1 MSTAAL
7 ETAGLGLR
15 YGRVWALR
23 DCSLRLPAGSVT
35 ALVGPNGAG
44 KTTLLHLVTGLLRPT
59 EGTVEVFGHDARA
72 GSAEALA
79 QVAFVAQEHPLYRGF
94 SVADLLR
101 MGGALNLRWDR
112 PLAERRL
119 RELGIPLTKRAGALS
134 GGQQAQV
141 ALALALAKRPALLV
155 LDEPLASLDP
165 VARRDFMRTVMA
177 AVAEDEITVL
187 LSSHVIADLE
197 PVCDHLV
204 LLDGGVV
211 RLAGS
216 IDDVLAGHRLLTGP
230 RTEAEPS
237 VPGLVRA
244 VHSDRHT
251 DLLVRTG
258 RSGPPDPP
266 ELHPRWRSQPIG
278 LEELILAYL
287 ERPAVT
293 R

>member
-1 MSTAAL
+1 VSAAL
-7 ETAGLGLR
+7 QTNELGMR
-15 YGRVWALR
+15 YGKTWALR
-23 DCSLRLPAGSVT
+23 ECSLRLPAGSVI

-44 KTTLLHLVTGLLRPT
+44 KTTLLQLVTGLLRPT
-59 EGTVEVFGHDARA
+59 EGAVKVFGQDARA

-79 QVAFVAQEHPLYRGF
+79 QVGFVAQEHPLYRNF

-101 MGGALNLRWDR
+101 MGCSLNLCWDQ
-112 PLAERRL
+112 PPAERRL
-119 RELGIPLTKRAGALS
+119 TELGIPLAKRAGDLS

-141 ALALALAKRPALLV
+141 ALALALAKRPSLLV
-155 LDEPLASLDP
+155 LDEPLANLDP
-165 VARRDFMRTVMA
+165 VARRDFMRAAMA

-197 PVCDHLV
+197 AVCDWLV
-204 LLDGGVV
+204 LLQGG
-211 RLAGS
+211 RLQLAGA
-216 IDDVLAGHRLLTGP
+216 IDDILAQHRMLTGP
-230 RTEAEPS
+230 RTEAEPA

-244 VHSDRHT
+244 THSDRHT

-258 RSGPPDPP
+258 ADRPD
-266 ELHPRWRSQPIG
+266 LHPTWRSHPIG

-287 ERPAVT
+287 EQPAVP

>member
-1 MSTAAL
+1 MSPAL
-7 ETAGLGLR
+7 ETNGLGMR
-15 YGRVWALR
+15 YGRTWALR
-23 DCSLRLPAGSVT
+23 DCSVRLPAGRVI

-59 EGTVEVFGHDARA
+59 EGTVEVFGQDARA

-79 QVAFVAQEHPLYRGF
+79 RVGFLAQEHPLYQAF
-94 SVADLLR
+94 SVANLLR
-101 MGGALNLRWDR
+101 MGRSLNLHWDQTM
-112 PLAERRL
+112 AERRL
-119 RELGIPLTKRAGALS
+119 EELGIPLAKRAGALS

-155 LDEPLASLDP
+155 LDEPLANLDP
-165 VARRDFMRTVMA
+165 IARRDFMRGVMA

-197 PVCDHLV
+197 PVCDWLV
-204 LLDGGVV
+204 LLKGG
-211 RLAGS
+211 RLQLAGA
-216 IDDVLAGHRLLTGP
+216 IEDVLAGHQMLTGP
-230 RTEAEPS
+230 RTDDETA

-244 VHSDRHT
+244 THSDRHT
-251 DLLVRTG
+251 DLLVRIGTD
-258 RSGPPDPP
+258 RP
-266 ELHPRWRSQPIG
+266 EPHPRWRSHPVG

-287 ERPAVT
+287 ERPTEIA

>member
-1 MSTAAL
+1 VSTALNA
-7 ETAGLGLR
+7 EGLGLR
-15 YGRVWALR
+15 YGKGWALR
-23 DCSLRLPAGSVT
+23 DCSLRLPAGSVV

-44 KTTLLHLVTGLLRPT
+44 KTTLLQLVTGLLRPT
-59 EGTVEVFGHDARA
+59 EGTVEIFGQDART

-79 QVAFVAQEHPLYRGF
+79 RVGFVAQDHPLYR
-94 SVADLLR
+94 SMRVADLLR
-101 MGGALNLRWDR
+101 MGRSLNVRWDQ

-119 RELGIPLTKRAGALS
+119 NELGIPLAKRAGELS

-141 ALALALAKRPALLV
+141 ALALALAKRPRLLV
-155 LDEPLASLDP
+155 LDEPLANLDP
-165 VARRDFMRTVMA
+165 IARRDFMRTVMT
-177 AVAEDEITVL
+177 AVAEDEITVV

-197 PVCDHLV
+197 PVCDWLV
-204 LLDGGVV
+204 LLKDG
-211 RLAGS
+211 RLELTGA

-230 RTEAEPS
+230 RTGGEAS

-244 VHSDRHT
+244 THSDRHT

-258 RSGPPDPP
+258 TDRPDP
-266 ELHPRWRSQPIG
+266 HPAWRSHPVG

-287 ERPAVT
+287 ERPAVS